1 MLLGRAEVEATRGG
15 SIAQVLRLKKEISK
29 LLVREEQMWNQRS
42 RSLWLQGDNNT
53 RYFHSRASHRF
64 RRNRTDSLEDANG
77 EKCSDEDGVANI
89 LIDYYQ
95 QLFTSSN
102 PSMIEAMVDQIPCSI
117 NDEMDGE
124 LLADF
129 TREEV
134 VVALK
139 QMDPLKAPGSDGL
152 PPLFFQH
159 YWHSVGEDVTE
170 AMLSCLSTGVIS
182 PSINHIF
189 ITLILKAKSPTKVYK
204 FRPISLCYII
214 YKLVSKVVA
223 NKMKGLL
230 SHIISDYQSAFQSD
244 KAISD
249 NILVAFKTLHHMKNQ
264 KAKKGGFMALKLDL
278 SKVYDRVEWRFLEL
292 TMRKMGFCKQWVDL
306 IMSCIGS
313 ASYQILV
320 NGVPKGDIRPTRG
333 IR

>member
-1 MLLGRAEVEATRGG
+1 MWMEDGGCREVEEAWAYEFQGSAINRLEGKVDRCRRKLKWWSKVAFGNVTRKLKEKKMLLGRAEVEATRGG

-29 LLVREEQMWNQRS
+29 LLVREEQMWKQRS

-64 RRNRTDSLEDANG
+64 RRNRIDSLEDANG

-102 PSMIEAMVDQIPCSI
+102 SSMIEAVVDQIPCSI

-139 QMDPLKAPGSDGL
+139 QMDPLKAPGLDGL
-152 PPLFFQH
+152 PPLFF
-159 YWHSVGEDVTE
+159 
-170 AMLSCLSTGVIS
+170 
-182 PSINHIF
+182 
-189 ITLILKAKSPTKVYK
+189 
-204 FRPISLCYII
+204 
-214 YKLVSKVVA
+214 
-223 NKMKGLL
+223 
-230 SHIISDYQSAFQSD
+230 
-244 KAISD
+244 
-249 NILVAFKTLHHMKNQ
+249 
-264 KAKKGGFMALKLDL
+264 
-278 SKVYDRVEWRFLEL
+278 
-292 TMRKMGFCKQWVDL
+292 
-306 IMSCIGS
+306 
-313 ASYQILV
+313 
-320 NGVPKGDIRPTRG
+320 
-333 IR
+333 